1 MKMGFEGLVYYGV
14 AGSTASTLITNR
26 VDVTLDVDPQMGDT
40 TVVGSSATGAV
51 VPIESER
58 PATIKFSSTLTMKN
72 SGSDAVLTALRT
84 AAAAGTAVAYR
95 MVDISGGKGFDGDVN
110 VKMSSGRPL
119 KGEQTFDFTFTPNN
133 LLRTPQ
139 IEV

>member
-40 TVVGSSATGAV
+40 TVAGSGSA

-72 SGSDAVLTALRT
+72 SGSDPILAALRA
-84 AAAAGTAVAYR
+84 AAAAGTPVAYR

-133 LLRTPQ
+133 LLRNPQ

>member
-40 TVVGSSATGAV
+40 TVAGSGSA

-72 SGSDAVLTALRT
+72 SGSDAILAALRA
-84 AAAAGTAVAYR
+84 AAAAGTPVAYR
-95 MVDISGGKGFDGDVN
+95 MVDYSGGKGFDGDVN

-133 LLRTPQ
+133 LLRNPQ